1 MKNRHRGAPPGNTN
15 ALKHGLYSRTI
26 QAILNQLG
34 TDLPDTTDLTPEIH
48 LLRAKLQELVDLGGN
63 LELVLRAT
71 AMIARLITV
80 HVAIELRLRPHAL
93 EPASQRPQL
102 TYRNGPLCR
111 LCATPIAANDPQ
123 GDHHWDEA
131 HPGHP
136 IFRIGEHDP
145 ATCLHCAG
153 QPSP

>member
-1 MKNRHRGAPPGNTN
+1 MKNRHRGAQPGNTN

-93 EPASQRPQL
+93 ECQWR
-102 TYRNGPLCR
+102 RHVGPLGR
-111 LCATPIAANDPQ
+111 SKTVPPGVFMFSEKVRAN
-123 GDHHWDEA
+123 W
-131 HPGHP
+131 
-136 IFRIGEHDP
+136 P
-145 ATCLHCAG
+145 A
-153 QPSP
+153 